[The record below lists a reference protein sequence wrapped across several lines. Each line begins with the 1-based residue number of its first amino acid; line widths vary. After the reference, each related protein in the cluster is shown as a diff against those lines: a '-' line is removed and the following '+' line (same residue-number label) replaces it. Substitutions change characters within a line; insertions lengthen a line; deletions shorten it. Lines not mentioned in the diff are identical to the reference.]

1 MELPS
6 LFELEP
12 PRASLKKKLA
22 KVYSMICLILL
33 VFLIQNTEV
42 MSQQKNTGILRY
54 SSINS

>member
-42 MSQQKNTGILRY
+42 MSQQKKYGNIKV
-54 SSINS
+54 

>member
-12 PRASLKKKLA
+12 PRASMKKKLA

-42 MSQQKNTGILRY
+42 MSQQKKYGNIKV
-54 SSINS
+54 